1 MSIKF
6 VRIGLLAI
14 LAATSFGCSQQ
25 NPSGSATNAVV
36 SNASPATPDG
46 AIAATVAAL
55 RNNNVG
61 ALLDT
66 AMPPAALAKLKADWH
81 DNMNKDPVTDQQRKD
96 FAEHMAKLTAP
107 GAEAQM
113 YAEIEPKLKE
123 FNEKS
128 AQQMPMMIAMGQ
140 GFAQSTIKQSKDLND
155 QQKQQAEA
163 LLDAAAKW
171 AQTTKFTDPTLVKGA
186 IAVLCKTA
194 RELNLKSID
203 EVRAM
208 TFDQGMQKAG
218 VVVGGVKQVLAV
230 YGLDMNKAL
239 DSVKVTPVSTAG
251 DNAKVTVAYTAFDQ
265 PFSTEADLVKVDG
278 KWYGKNAID
287 QWHKAQ
293 QKEIS
298 DAAAKAATPADTAP
312 AEPADSSDS
321 NDDEE

>member
-6 VRIGLLAI
+6 ARFGLLAL

-25 NPSGSATNAVV
+25 GQPGNAGPA
-36 SNASPATPDG
+36 SNTSLATPDG
-46 AIAATVAAL
+46 AIAATMVAL
-55 RNNNVG
+55 RNNNIG
-61 ALLDT
+61 ALLES
-66 AMPPAALAKLKADWH
+66 AMPPAALVKLKADWH

-107 GAEAQM
+107 DAEAQM

-163 LLDAAAKW
+163 LLDATAKW
-171 AQTTKFTDPTLVKGA
+171 AQTTKFTDPALVKGA
-186 IAVLCKTA
+186 IAVVCKTA
-194 RELNLKSID
+194 RELNLKTID
-203 EVRAM
+203 EARAL

-218 VVVGGVKQVLAV
+218 IVVAGLKQVLAV

-239 DSVKVTPVSTAG
+239 DSVKVTPVSTTG
-251 DNAKVTVAYTAFDQ
+251 DTAKVTVAYTAFDQ

-278 KWYGKNAID
+278 KWYGKHAIE
-287 QWHKAQ
+287 QWQKAQ

-298 DAAAKAATPADTAP
+298 DAAAKAATPADAAP
-312 AEPADSSDS
+312 AQPADGGD
-321 NDDEE
+321 DQDEE